1 MKSTVKSSALPS
13 ALQCAVDAAQAAGHV
28 LRQNHRARKKI
39 GAATQHDIKL
49 ELDVRCQKLIER
61 ILLRHFPSVPILGE
75 EGSTGNPDATSRW
88 VVDPIDGTVNF
99 AYGIPHCCTSIALQ
113 TKIQPRH
120 SNRLKPAAAG
130 SAPAA
135 DGFETVL
142 GVVYDPFCNELWTAL
157 RDKPARLNGQII
169 RASSRARL
177 SECLISVGFS
187 KQAATMRRM
196 LPVWLDLVHRVRKLR
211 NMGSAALG
219 LAYLAAGR
227 LDAYLEYGLRIWD
240 IAAGAL
246 LVESAGGRFWQRPL
260 DQPYW
265 FHIIASNQPLHR
277 QLARYR

>member
-1 MKSTVKSSALPS
+1 MKLSDLNSALT
-13 ALQCAVDAAQAAGHV
+13 CAVLAAQAAGQI
-28 LRQNHRARKKI
+28 LRQNHRAPKRI
-39 GAATQHDIKL
+39 DAATQHDIKL

-61 ILLRHFPSVPILGE
+61 ILLRRFPDIPILGE
-75 EGSTGNPDATSRW
+75 EGSRSSSDATSRW

-113 TKIQPRH
+113 TKTQTETRPSR
-120 SNRLKPAAAG
+120 SYPSRPAP
-130 SAPAA
+130 SCSVPAP

-142 GVVYDPFCNELWTAL
+142 GVIYDPFCDELWTAL
-157 RDKPARLNGQII
+157 RGKPARLNGQII
-169 RASSRARL
+169 QTSARTKL
-177 SECLISVGFS
+177 AECLISVGFS
-187 KQAATMRRM
+187 KEAVTMRRM
-196 LPVWLDLVHRVRKLR
+196 LPVWLELVHRVRKLR

-246 LVESAGGRFWQRPL
+246 LVECAGGCFWQRPL
-260 DQPYW
+260 NQPHSY
-265 FHIIASNQPLHR
+265 HIIASNKPLER